1 MPRRVDPTAHDPLL
15 GRQRTAHLIKRLR
28 RLKKV
33 STVLKSRIEYAAEQN
48 DPSGNGGAP
57 PERRKR
63 PRPR

>member
-1 MPRRVDPTAHDPLL
+1 MPRRVDPNAHDPLL
-15 GRQRTAHLIKRLR
+15 GRQRAAHPIKRLR

-48 DPSGNGGAP
+48 DPSGNGAP